1 MRDESTAERRSGM
14 GGRLRIAT
22 VAACPFP
29 YPRGT
34 PTRILRLAEALERMG
49 HEIHVVTYHLGDREI
64 EVQIPVH
71 RIRPVGTYKKL
82 SPGPSYQK
90 LLFLDPLLAKKLLEV
105 LRNNKI
111 DLIHAHH
118 YEGLI
123 VSAFVRRWTKHPLIF
138 DAHTLLE
145 SELAYYGLGLSARLK
160 RTIGRH
166 LDKRLP
172 KWPDHVIAVTERIR
186 NKLVHDIGLPEEK
199 VTVISDGVERE
210 VFFADDRPGRSPR
223 TEGPR
228 HLVFAG
234 NLAAYQRIDLLLK
247 AFREVAMKKD
257 NVRLLMV
264 TDSSFEAYEPLA
276 RQLGIR
282 GLLDIVHSRF
292 EDLPGHLAGAEIALN
307 PRTECD
313 GIPLKLLNYM
323 AVGKPVVSYEG
334 SASCLEH
341 GRTGWIVKNGDISAF
356 AGAVLRLLDDR
367 ELAST
372 LGENARQEA
381 LLNHTWDKKARETE
395 AVYRRLLARG
405 TRA

>member
-1 MRDESTAERRSGM
+1 M

>member
-1 MRDESTAERRSGM
+1 M

-34 PTRILRLAEALERMG
+34 PTRILRLAEALARMG
-49 HEIHVVTYHLGDREI
+49 HEIHVVTYHLGDREV
-64 EVQIPVH
+64 EVQVPVH

-145 SELAYYGLGLSARLK
+145 SELAYYGLGLPERVK
-160 RTIGRH
+160 RTVGRH
-166 LDKRLP
+166 MDRRLP
-172 KWPDHVIAVTERIR
+172 KWPDHVIAVTERIK
-186 NKLVHDIGLPEEK
+186 NKLVCDVGLPEEN
-199 VTVISDGVERE
+199 VTVISQGVERE
-210 VFFADDRPGRSPR
+210 VFFDENSTKPSPR
-223 TEGPR
+223 IEGR
-228 HLVFAG
+228 RYLVFAG
-234 NLAAYQRIDLLLK
+234 NLAEYQRIDLLLK

-257 NVRLLMV
+257 DVRLLMV
-264 TDSSFEAYEPLA
+264 TDSSFEGHDALA
-276 RQLGIR
+276 RDLGIR
-282 GLLDIVHSRF
+282 ERLDILPSRF
-292 EDLPGHLAGAEIALN
+292 EDLPVHLAGAEIALN

-313 GIPLKLLNYM
+313 GIPQKLLNYM
-323 AVGKPVVSYEG
+323 AAGKPVVSYEG
-334 SASCLEH
+334 SAPCLEH
-341 GRTGWIVKNGDISAF
+341 GKTGWIVKNGDISAF

-367 ELAST
+367 ELASA
-372 LGENARQEA
+372 LGENARQEV
-381 LLNHTWDKKARETE
+381 LLDHTWDKKARETE
-395 AVYRRLLARG
+395 EVYRRLLARG

>member
-1 MRDESTAERRSGM
+1 
-14 GGRLRIAT
+14 
-22 VAACPFP
+22 
-29 YPRGT
+29 
-34 PTRILRLAEALERMG
+34 MG